1 MKVKIWCH
9 ILAYG
14 LLTYKIINNYAE
26 TKNSEKTELQMG
38 TEPTSV
44 RKVMGSI
51 PIWSS
56 VFFPSALLILSS
68 RFVSER
74 IYFGIGIGL
83 QL

>member
-1 MKVKIWCH
+1 MRGQRTRK
-9 ILAYG
+9 
-14 LLTYKIINNYAE
+14 
-26 TKNSEKTELQMG
+26 KTELQMG
-38 TEPTSV
+38 IEPTSV

-56 VFFPSALLILSS
+56 VFFPSDLLILSS